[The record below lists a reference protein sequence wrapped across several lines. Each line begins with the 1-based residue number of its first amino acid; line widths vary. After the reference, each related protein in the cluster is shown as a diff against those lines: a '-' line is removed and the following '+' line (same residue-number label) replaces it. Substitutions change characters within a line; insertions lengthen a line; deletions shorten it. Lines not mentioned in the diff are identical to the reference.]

1 MVLHTERHRS
11 HAPEFAGILFG
22 HLRGYL
28 RRRMKI
34 TAALFLLRLLSLV
47 PLRLTYWLALP
58 LAGLLYL
65 MPWRKHRI
73 IRTNLR
79 IAFPD
84 LSDREIRRL
93 HRKNLIAMAQLVLEL
108 GAVWH
113 WSADQLLNVIKDSD
127 GLDDLADARHRGK
140 GVLLIAGHHG
150 NWEINALRVGLDGE
164 FSGLYKA
171 PNSPVIDRELRA
183 SRSRFGAKLIASG
196 SPAMREILR
205 ALRAGETVGLLMDQ
219 VPRQGQGVFAPF
231 FGRPALTMTLVQRL
245 ARRTGCAVIF
255 SDCRRLPGGRGWSL
269 SYRPAPPEVADDDPK
284 VAVAALNQCLERS
297 VSEAPDQYLWLYKR
311 YAVQPDGWDNPYR
324 SSS

>member
-1 MVLHTERHRS
+1 
-11 HAPEFAGILFG
+11 
-22 HLRGYL
+22 
-28 RRRMKI
+28 MKI
-34 TAALFLLRLLSLV
+34 TAALFLLRVLSLV

-84 LSDREIRRL
+84 KSDREIRQL
-93 HRKNLIAMAQLVLEL
+93 HRRNLVAMARLILEL

-113 WSADQLLNVIKDSD
+113 WPARRLRKAIKDSG
-127 GLDDLADARHRGK
+127 GLDELAGARHRGN

-150 NWEINALRVGLDGE
+150 NWEINALRVGLDGA

-171 PNSPVIDRELRA
+171 PNSEVIDRELRA

-196 SPAMREILR
+196 SPAMRQMLR
-205 ALRAGETVGLLMDQ
+205 ALRNGETVGLLMDQ
-219 VPRQGQGVFAPF
+219 VPRQGQGVFARF

-269 SYRPAPPEVADDDPK
+269 SYRPAPPEVAAEDTE

-311 YAVQPDGWDNPYR
+311 YAVQPEGWENPYR
-324 SSS
+324 SPS